1 MNRHWVG
8 PSVLSVFLL
17 MVLLPGSLSA
27 QRRRGFDFRC
37 SQVKSSFERQISTL
51 KLQQQNDLNEC
62 RTAYGKKSDLCRDLK
77 EQQKEAMNQ
86 LKYSRGLELRGCN
99 QQPTIFTAEDVVV
112 RPSQN
117 TGGCGRGDGQTYVDN
132 DDEKPTG
139 KPPANNPG
147 PAKIGPPETDGS
159 PGTTANHPPAKI
171 GPPEQDGSGTAGSPN
186 QVRASHNSPRPMP
199 ADTGNSAGGSR
210 SSGGFN
216 SSANSSGNT
225 HSSGSVH
232 SSGSGNSSS
241 SYSGGSS
248 VSHGSSGGSYSGGGN
263 SGGSSSASS
272 ASHSSGGSGASVSSA
287 GASSANSG
295 GGVTKH

>member
-1 MNRHWVG
+1 MSRHWVG
-8 PSVLSVFLL
+8 PSLLSVFIV

-51 KLQQQNDLNEC
+51 KLQQQDDLNEC

-77 EQQKEAMNQ
+77 EQQKEAMHQ
-86 LKYSRGLELRGCN
+86 LKYSRDLDLRGCN
-99 QQPTIFTAEDVVV
+99 QQPTIFADEDVVV

-117 TGGCGRGDGQTYVDN
+117 TGGCGRRDGETYVDN
-132 DDEKPTG
+132 DDEKSG
-139 KPPANNPG
+139 KPPGNNPG

-171 GPPEQDGSGTAGSPN
+171 GPPEQDGSGTAGSSN
-186 QVRASHNSPRPMP
+186 QVRTSHNPPRPMP
-199 ADTGNSAGGSR
+199 ADTGNSGGGSR

-232 SSGSGNSSS
+232 SSGSGNSNS
-241 SYSGGSS
+241 SYSGGGSA
-248 VSHGSSGGSYSGGGN
+248 SHGSSGGSYSGGGGY
-263 SGGSSSASS
+263 SGGSSSASSS
-272 ASHSSGGSGASVSSA
+272 ASHSSGGSGASVST
-287 GASSANSG
+287 GNSG
-295 GGVTKH
+295 GSGTKH